1 MRKSATTTT
10 FKPNPKTRFLA
21 EEMEA
26 FQERMLR
33 ELTEIRAA
41 QRKFE
46 VVDGIS
52 AQLEALDAKLLE
64 QFT

>member
-1 MRKSATTTT
+1 METATTST
-10 FKPNPKTRFLA
+10 FKPNPQTRFLSD
-21 EEMEA
+21 EMEA

-46 VVDGIS
+46 VVDEIS
-52 AQLEALDAKLLE
+52 AQLEALDAKLSE
-64 QFT
+64 